1 MDSWQLGAMIG
12 LLIALNFGLVW
23 RLEACHRALV
33 SGLQLAKDDLALV
46 LGKGQPVELPD
57 GLIQEIKDE
66 ILDTLGEM
74 RTPTAL
80 DHVAGAF
87 VNIMQMREQWKIQKE
102 ASQLDGGMIS
112 TASVPPMHGETQ
124 SEI

>member
-33 SGLQLAKDDLALV
+33 TGLRLAKDDLALV
-46 LGKGQPVELPD
+46 LGKSTPVELPD

-102 ASQLDGGMIS
+102 ASQLDPGLIS
-112 TASVPPMHGETQ
+112 TPGVTPGYGETN
-124 SEI
+124 EA